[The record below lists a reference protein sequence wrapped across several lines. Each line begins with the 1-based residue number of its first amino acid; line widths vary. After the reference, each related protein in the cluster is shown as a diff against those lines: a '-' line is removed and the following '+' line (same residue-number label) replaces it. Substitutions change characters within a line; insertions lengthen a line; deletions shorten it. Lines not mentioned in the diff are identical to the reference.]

1 MPRCGF
7 ELQAAH
13 LALRTALQLWFG
25 ACLKQAVEI
34 QRVSACWI
42 QDLAALEGVTG
53 LCAPSAALR
62 DFLQQLSWSRG
73 SSFCASLFIN
83 SVCSSRAFFWEFIF
97 SCLVCEIGIVLW
109 ISQGFTWKCQEQPV
123 GKVNVWEHHVR
134 GAWHWAG
141 RGFLAFC
148 GLFLRGAES
157 PAPLRTRIQPQC
169 CFSWKWDNF
178 SFGKASG

>member
-1 MPRCGF
+1 MEAAKQEKSRIFLPRCGF

-25 ACLKQAVEI
+25 ACLKQAVDI

-83 SVCSSRAFFWEFIF
+83 SVCSSRAFFGSLF
-97 SCLVCEIGIVLW
+97 SL
-109 ISQGFTWKCQEQPV
+109 
-123 GKVNVWEHHVR
+123 
-134 GAWHWAG
+134 AW
-141 RGFLAFC
+141 C
-148 GLFLRGAES
+148 V
-157 PAPLRTRIQPQC
+157 
-169 CFSWKWDNF
+169 K
-178 SFGKASG
+178 